1 MVSSL
6 YNACFGCTCSS
17 VQSSTLQMQS
27 TPIVAT
33 DNFASAQACRL
44 QQNYSSSSLSSFGRT
59 PPATAPASSYTHM
72 RRNCRLISA
81 PPSGLQH
88 TRVARTART
97 LHSSPSSSPTEQVS
111 CIRAHEDSSRP
122 SRSPA
127 IRAQSPIYTNP
138 CGWGEKFQELVI
150 RDKTCPWM
158 DSSAALTATPCT
170 CRPFCAPSAC
180 RAHLAAR

>member
-1 MVSSL
+1 MLALDALAPLFNHQLSKCSPLPSL
-6 YNACFGCTCSS
+6 PLTTSRAPKPAGCSRTTLLLLCPPSVAPRPLQHPRVATLTCGGTLVLS
-17 VQSSTLQMQS
+17 VQ
-27 TPIVAT
+27 
-33 DNFASAQACRL
+33 
-44 QQNYSSSSLSSFGRT
+44 
-59 PPATAPASSYTHM
+59 
-72 RRNCRLISA
+72 
-81 PPSGLQH
+81 
-88 TRVARTART
+88 TART

-158 DSSAALTATPCT
+158 DSSAALTATPCA